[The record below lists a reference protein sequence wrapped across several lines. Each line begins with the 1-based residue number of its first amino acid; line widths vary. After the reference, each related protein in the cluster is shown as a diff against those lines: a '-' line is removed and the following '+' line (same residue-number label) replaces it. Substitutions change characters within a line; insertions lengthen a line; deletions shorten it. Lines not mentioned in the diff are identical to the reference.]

1 MERKWNMRKKEEKE
15 KVEVIKKDNKKQSA
29 DVPYEESKPQK
40 AYFFQRF
47 AAYIVDILI
56 VSLVFRLITL
66 PIPESKNL
74 SKIEDEMITLN
85 EKYLNEE
92 IDTDQYVN
100 QSISIS
106 HDAAYESFIYTI
118 IQIALIILYFVV
130 FQFYNKGQTL
140 GKKIFRIRVVKSDG
154 QELSMNDM
162 IFRSFIINSI
172 LVNMIILAFTLLA
185 SDTIYFYTSNILQF
199 VQGLLLIITVIM
211 VMYRQDGKGLH
222 DMIAKTEVVVEK

>member
-56 VSLVFRLITL
+56 VSLVFSLITL

-92 IDTDQYVN
+92 IDTDQYIN

-211 VMYRQDGKGLH
+211 VVYRQDGKGLH